1 MIFAIFL
8 LELFLIIFFF
18 LVGFFTKHKIFY
30 IFSGLMMIVASAGIF
45 TEGVQD
51 PLVSSTRITEITGS
65 ITDVNNFRNNLTVD
79 GAGHGQL
86 LFWLQWTF
94 FITGIIL
101 IVLSIILMFEGQV
114 KGLVGR
120 FFK

>member
-1 MIFAIFL
+1 
-8 LELFLIIFFF
+8 
-18 LVGFFTKHKIFY
+18 
-30 IFSGLMMIVASAGIF
+30 MIVASTGIY

-51 PLVSSTRITEITGS
+51 PLISSTRLTEVSGT
-65 ITDVNNFRNNLTVD
+65 ITDVNNFRTVLTVD

-86 LFWLQWTF
+86 LYWMQWTF
-94 FITGIIL
+94 FSVGVIL

-114 KGLVGR
+114 KGHVGR